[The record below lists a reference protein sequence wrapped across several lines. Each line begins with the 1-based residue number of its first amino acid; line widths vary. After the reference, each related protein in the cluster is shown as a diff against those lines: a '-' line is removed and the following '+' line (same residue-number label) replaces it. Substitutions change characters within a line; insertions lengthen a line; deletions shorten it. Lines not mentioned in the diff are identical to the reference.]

1 MNLQGRNLSFDMQGG
16 DVRLAQDELRQLEY
30 KIPEPEYQEEKLGD
44 GTHRAILAFQQSTSL
59 EQTGII
65 DAQTASTMDAEQTRR
80 HLLVS
85 APEASAEDVVQ
96 RLQRIE
102 QAVRKNLN
110 DAGRQQPFWKQW
122 LDPDDPV
129 RLKNLE
135 KVAGHLNGILAAIDA
150 EPDLPNAARWPSR
163 SLDSLL
169 GQLEHPAILS
179 PSNAWEL
186 SDLIEIER
194 IRLGDAAYL
203 LALLKAQEKGKP
215 EPINPYIKLLE
226 DHQTPKAETPTDDA
240 TLATTLRQIRQEL
253 ELGQQALVMDYRR
266 GRAMAM
272 LRGAYL
278 GRMALLLVIMLAG
291 ACISYLVAIGNLP
304 AGDAVTTIY
313 TMSVLA
319 LTLFAGALGSVLS
332 RAIKLGKQ
340 PLLAQG
346 NPPSGTPPLGIR
358 ALLSDWKVF
367 LAQPAIGVT
376 AAFIVYLVVTSGLM
390 RFGADDSLQPPTYG
404 LIGFLAGFSEPFFL
418 NILAVLENQ
427 QVKS

>member
-1 MNLQGRNLSFDMQGG
+1 MNLQGRNVSFDMQGG
-16 DVRLAQDELRQLEY
+16 DVRLAQDELRH
-30 KIPEPEYQEEKLGD
+30 PLG
-44 GTHRAILAFQQSTSL
+44 
-59 EQTGII
+59 
-65 DAQTASTMDAEQTRR
+65 
-80 HLLVS
+80 S
-85 APEASAEDVVQ
+85 APETSTEDVVQ

-102 QAVRKNLN
+102 QAVRKHLN

-122 LDPDDPV
+122 LAPDDPV

-150 EPDLPNAARWPSR
+150 EPGLPNAAHWPSR

-169 GQLEHPAILS
+169 GQLENPATLS

-186 SDLIEIER
+186 SDLLEIER

-203 LALLKAQEKGKP
+203 LALLKAQEKAKP

-226 DHQTPKAETPTDDA
+226 DHQVPTAETATDGA
-240 TLATTLRQIRQEL
+240 SLATTLRKIRQEL

-266 GRAMAM
+266 GRAIAM

-291 ACISYLVAIGNLP
+291 ACISYLVALGNLP
-304 AGDAVTTIY
+304 SGGAATTITTIY
-313 TMSVLA
+313 TTSVLA

-367 LAQPAIGVT
+367 LAQPAIGIT

-390 RFGADDSLQPPTYG
+390 RFGADDILRPPTYG